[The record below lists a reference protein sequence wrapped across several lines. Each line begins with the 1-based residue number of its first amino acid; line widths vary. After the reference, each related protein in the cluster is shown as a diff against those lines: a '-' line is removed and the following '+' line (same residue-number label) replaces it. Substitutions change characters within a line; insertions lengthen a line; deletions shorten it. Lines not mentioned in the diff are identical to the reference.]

1 MKLENTKEFIKLA
14 QLKNGTL
21 NPLEILRFS
30 KLEFTNAMNDAINK
44 SVLDKYNNNDFDF
57 NTEKST
63 NEKGHAL
70 TCYLET
76 NYNGYEKIR
85 RIYGEL

>member
-1 MKLENTKEFIKLA
+1 MKLDNTKEFIKLA

-30 KLEFTNAMNDAINK
+30 KLEFTNAMNEAINK
-44 SVLDKYNNNDFDF
+44 SVLNKYNEVIDF

-63 NEKGHAL
+63 NEKEHAL

-76 NYNGYEKIR
+76 TYNGYEKIR
-85 RIYGEL
+85 RISGEL